1 LPPVPSEAAP
11 VVTERSG
18 QIFISYSRDDAAT
31 AKALAALLE
40 ARGYSVWWDFSL
52 VAGKR
57 FREEIAEAIERATT
71 VLVIWSPHSVKSGFV
86 LDEATRAAEKGK
98 LVPLSIG
105 GAFPPLGFGHLHTLP
120 IDSIERDLDRIIAAV
135 EGAPAQFVPAR
146 KKPRSRWPL
155 RIVIVVGALLLA
167 GGAIAA
173 LVDRH
178 HVDATINCVKFGC
191 DLNYST
197 YRSRNLRLQFVY
209 PMKQLALDT
218 TVEHLHRLPMLNRQ
232 GNAEVEITRAPMPS
246 HRSPLQGSA
255 EEQKSLKEKGWR
267 ITYIAPQVDPSSK
280 NWYVIAGLTADGR
293 HFYTRRWY
301 TAGDVVSMEFNY
313 APEYKALYDKI
324 IVDMTLRG
332 IWIEDPM

>member
-1 LPPVPSEAAP
+1 
-11 VVTERSG
+11 VTEKSG
-18 QIFISYSRDDAAT
+18 QIFISYSRDDAPL

-57 FREEIAEAIERATT
+57 FREEIANAIERAST

-135 EGAPAQFVPAR
+135 EGAPAQFAPAR

-155 RIVIVVGALLLA
+155 RIAVALGALLLA
-167 GGAIAA
+167 GLAAAA

-178 HVDATINCVKFGC
+178 RIEEAVNCVKFGC
-191 DLNYST
+191 ALNYVT
-197 YRSRNLRLQFVY
+197 YRSRSMKVAFVY
-209 PMKQLALDT
+209 PMKHLMLDT
-218 TVEHLHRLPMLNRQ
+218 TKEHMQRLPLANERGQ
-232 GNAEVEITRAPMPS
+232 VEVEILRSPMPA
-246 HRSPLQGSA
+246 HRSAMQGSA
-255 EEQKSLKEKGWR
+255 AEQERLAKLGWT
-267 ITYIAPQVDPSSK
+267 INYVAPQVEPASK
-280 NWYVIAGLTADGR
+280 NWFVVSGMTRDGR
-293 HFYTRRWY
+293 HFYIRRWY
-301 TAGDVVSMEFNY
+301 TAGDVVSIEFNY
-313 APEYKALYDKI
+313 APEFKALYDKI
-324 IVDMTLRG
+324 IADMTLRG
-332 IWIEDPM
+332 MWIEDPV